1 MVEFEDAITYPL
13 EDDDWLSTIG
23 IGGGLFVVNLAVV
36 GIGLLVAAILS
47 FVLVGFALV
56 PLVILLGMAI
66 TLPVG
71 GYYMAVLRATI
82 EGDDD
87 PPRFEDWPRLF
98 EDGLIPI
105 VVSLVYTVPVV
116 VVLVGLGVLGAIV
129 VGIVALVGGSESL
142 AVGGLL
148 IGGVGVVV
156 FSLVVSVY
164 VTVMPYFVPIS
175 MAIYAHEGDL
185 RTAFDLDRIAQVGFT
200 KAFAIYWTVAF
211 AIQFVASQFIGLL
224 YFVVIGVFLQFYLGV
239 VTFRLY
245 GLGYVAAMDLND
257 RD

>member
-36 GIGLLVAAILS
+36 GVGLLVAAILS
-47 FVLVGFALV
+47 LVFVGVALF
-56 PLVILLGMAI
+56 PLVILLGVAI

-87 PPRFEDWPRLF
+87 PPRFEDWERLF

-105 VVSLVYTVPVV
+105 AVSLVYTVPLV
-116 VVLVGLGVLGAIV
+116 VVLVVVGVLAALG
-129 VGIVALVGGSESL
+129 VGIVTTLGGD
-142 AVGGLL
+142 AAVVGGLL
-148 IGGVGVVV
+148 IGSLGVVV
-156 FSLVVSVY
+156 FSLVVAVY

-185 RTAFDLDRIAQVGFT
+185 RTAFDHDRITQVAFT
-200 KAFAIYWTVAF
+200 KAFAIYWTIAF
-211 AIQFVASQFIGLL
+211 GIQFVAGQFIGLL
-224 YFVVIGVFLQFYLGV
+224 YLAVIGVFLQFYLGV
-239 VTFRLY
+239 VTVRLY
-245 GLGYVAAMDLND
+245 GLGYVAAMDLD
-257 RD
+257 SAD